1 VARVVD
7 WEAEV
12 AKHPRDRL
20 TFSDSTS
27 DRVAAYFHTG
37 GTTGMPKVAQHTYE
51 GMIYNGW
58 VGHTLLFTE
67 EDNVICPLPLFHVFA
82 CHVIL
87 MAMVA
92 SGGHVIFPTPQ
103 GYRGEGVFDN
113 FWKLVERWKVTFI
126 ITVPTAIAAMMQR
139 PVNADVSSVKTAFS
153 GSAPLPVELFRRFEK
168 ATGVTLGRRLWPD
181 RGDVPG
187 VLQPGRRGEKDR
199 LRRYPLSALQ
209 CPDPETDALGAN
221 LLRRG

>member
-1 VARVVD
+1 
-7 WEAEV
+7 
-12 AKHPRDRL
+12 
-20 TFSDSTS
+20 
-27 DRVAAYFHTG
+27 
-37 GTTGMPKVAQHTYE
+37 
-51 GMIYNGW
+51 MIYNGW

-139 PVNADVSSVKTAFS
+139 PVMPMS
-153 GSAPLPVELFRRFEK
+153 PP
-168 ATGVTLGRRLWPD
+168 
-181 RGDVPG
+181 
-187 VLQPGRRGEKDR
+187 
-199 LRRYPLSALQ
+199 
-209 CPDPETDALGAN
+209 
-221 LLRRG
+221 